1 MKKIAKWVA
10 IDGTEFNEEQKC
22 IDYENLISKV
32 KSIEAKL
39 PSIPDTT
46 DFSNGDGY
54 IQHDEVVT
62 NSVRVEI
69 LELCKGYIDHKW
81 VQQSIDDST
90 IHPSYVARL
99 LDDYN
104 IRPISNLWYRFHC
117 IDKKYREWGQP
128 YFAANPD
135 KAPNRSEILNGV

>member
-22 IDYENLISKV
+22 IDYEKLITKV
-32 KSIEAKL
+32 ESISAKL

-46 DFSNGDGY
+46 DFSNGGGY
-54 IQHDEVVT
+54 IQHDKVVT
-62 NSVRVEI
+62 DAVRVEI
-69 LELCKGYIDHKW
+69 LELCKEYIDHNW
-81 VQQSIDDST
+81 IQQSIDDLNV
-90 IHPSYVARL
+90 HPSYVARL

-104 IRPISNLWYRFHC
+104 IRPISSLWHRFWC

-128 YFAANPD
+128 YFAANPE
-135 KAPNRSEILNGV
+135 KAENQTPI